1 MGKNLNTINLLN
13 KRIAILVELGLFNW
27 RFQEV
32 AGSAWLPRCKKAT
45 HLLSASSPVVVFAVP
60 WVHQPI
66 GRRKCSDFT
75 SLGCRL
81 IRYMYT
87 LLFVYVR
94 TLLRQTSSLC
104 IVSVLCGWCV
114 LLLLLCKHSLRLFH
128 TKQIYAQWYDSMC
141 LIVWQIIF
149 ETQKSCLSHLKS
161 YSPSFFSLRSTQLV
175 ATDCFC
181 VQLNT
186 GD

>member
-1 MGKNLNTINLLN
+1 MGKNWNTIHLLN
-13 KRIAILVELGLFNW
+13 KRIAILVELGLFKW

-32 AGSAWLPRCKKAT
+32 AGSAWLPRCEKAT

-104 IVSVLCGWCV
+104 IVSVLSGWCV

-128 TKQIYAQWYDSMC
+128 TKQIYTQWYDSMC
-141 LIVWQIIF
+141 LIVWQIKF

-161 YSPSFFSLRSTQLV
+161 YSPLFHSDQR
-175 ATDCFC
+175 
-181 VQLNT
+181 N
-186 GD
+186 

>member
-1 MGKNLNTINLLN
+1 MGGNRNTIHLLN
-13 KRIAILVELGLFNW
+13 KLIAIIVEVGLFNW

-32 AGSAWLPRCKKAT
+32 PGSAWLPRCEKAT

-60 WVHQPI
+60 WMHQPI

-81 IRYMYT
+81 KRYMYT

-104 IVSVLCGWCV
+104 IVSVLSSFSSV
-114 LLLLLCKHSLRLFH
+114 KSLRLFH
-128 TKQIYAQWYDSMC
+128 TKQIYAQWYDRMC

-149 ETQKSCLSHLKS
+149 ETQKSCLSDLNS
-161 YSPSFFSLRSTQLV
+161 YSPSFFHSDQRI
-175 ATDCFC
+175 
-181 VQLNT
+181 
-186 GD
+186 